1 MKIKT
6 SFQRLALLVSGV
18 AMLLLAGSAVIVKPS
33 GSNGLALNCFGGSNG
48 QTLFITARTS
58 LYSIRMTESATRPG
72 KWTLLK
78 TNGRPDGRHET
89 SFVESDGMF
98 YLIGGRESRAIDR
111 FDPETNTWTKMKAT
125 SPLIHHY
132 QPVLWDNKIYMVGA
146 MTGNYPNEPPMAKIQ
161 IYDPKADMWTEG
173 GEIPKDRQR
182 GGAGTVVYKGKI
194 YIACGITLGHTS
206 GTNSWFDEYDPATD
220 TWKQLPDAPHIRD
233 HYHAVVLKDK
243 LYCIGGRNSSYHEP
257 DNFGAFF
264 GAVVEEIDCYDF
276 TKGKWS
282 TLDTKLPIGT
292 AAGGVAVLDGK
303 ILYFGGETAKVGPAM
318 KKTWLLDPV
327 AETWTEMAGMNQG
340 RHGSQAIVY
349 KGAVYIA
356 AGSPNRAGGNTE
368 KIEKFTL
375 E

>member
-6 SFQRLALLVSGV
+6 LFHRLALLVGGV
-18 AMLLLAGSAVIVKPS
+18 SMLLLTGSALIEDAD
-33 GSNGLALNCFGGSNG
+33 GSDG
-48 QTLFITARTS
+48 QSLITTARTS
-58 LYSIRMTESATRPG
+58 LYSIHMTESSSGPG

-78 TNGRPDGRHET
+78 TNGNPDGRHET
-89 SFVESDGMF
+89 SFVESGGMF

-132 QPVLWDNKIYMVGA
+132 QPVIWDNKIYMVGA
-146 MTGNYPNEPPMAKIQ
+146 MTGNYPDEPPMPKVQ
-161 IYDPKADMWTEG
+161 IYDPNADIWTEG
-173 GEIPKDRQR
+173 GEIPLDRQR
-182 GGAGTVVYKGKI
+182 GGSGTVVYEGRI

-220 TWKQLPDAPHIRD
+220 TWKELADAPHIRD
-233 HYHAVVLKDK
+233 HFHAVVLNDK

-257 DNFGAFF
+257 DNFAAFF

-276 TKGKWS
+276 KKGKWS

-292 AAGGVAVLDGK
+292 AAAGVAVLDGN
-303 ILYFGGETAKVGPAM
+303 ILYFGGETATKGPVM
-318 KKTWLLDPV
+318 GKTWLLDPI
-327 AETWTEMAGMNQG
+327 AETWSEMADMNQG

-349 KGAVYIA
+349 QGAVYIA
-356 AGSPNRAGGNTE
+356 AGSPKRGGGNTDT
-368 KIEKFTL
+368 IEKFTL